1 MNHSDTTE
9 YSSEELVTS
18 TVSLNPVDG
27 HKVPFFSVQM
37 IRNVR
42 AVVTVEPVLF
52 FYMLAT
58 FMQYSVFQDLV
69 YRKTCE
75 NNFNATVCDNLNDN
89 SAALDVVQQRA
100 SHWILGS
107 TLALTIPSIIVA
119 GFLGALSDLYDR
131 KWPLVFP
138 ACGMV
143 LASIVYILM
152 SLYDSLPIA
161 LIILASF
168 LSGIFGGF
176 VSCIMAVM
184 SYISSIS
191 SPESR
196 SMRVAILEGMTFLG
210 GTVGPFIGG
219 SILTATNSHA
229 AVFLVILSCYVM
241 VIIYV
246 VFCVRSVKDTSSAG
260 GNHPTCR
267 QLFSFYH
274 FRSSLQICFKARPNF
289 GRRNLILLITSA
301 LVTMT
306 VTAGELQVIRPG
318 MFIDFFFLSIFSR

>member
-119 GFLGALSDLYDR
+119 GFLGA
-131 KWPLVFP
+131 
-138 ACGMV
+138 
-143 LASIVYILM
+143 
-152 SLYDSLPIA
+152 
-161 LIILASF
+161 
-168 LSGIFGGF
+168 
-176 VSCIMAVM
+176 
-184 SYISSIS
+184 
-191 SPESR
+191 
-196 SMRVAILEGMTFLG
+196 
-210 GTVGPFIGG
+210 
-219 SILTATNSHA
+219 
-229 AVFLVILSCYVM
+229 
-241 VIIYV
+241 
-246 VFCVRSVKDTSSAG
+246 
-260 GNHPTCR
+260 
-267 QLFSFYH
+267 
-274 FRSSLQICFKARPNF
+274 
-289 GRRNLILLITSA
+289 
-301 LVTMT
+301 
-306 VTAGELQVIRPG
+306 
-318 MFIDFFFLSIFSR
+318 